1 MSKKR
6 NRQLKLV
13 TLSLILFLVL
23 LGIILFQSSSP
34 MRKAKNQ
41 AIKISEEVANISK
54 VEDFYWFTRD
64 KTYFTVVGTDD
75 KNEEKIVL
83 LPQDGSEALVM
94 NQKDGLT
101 GDDAIQVVL
110 DTKETKKIKK
120 ISLGM
125 YDKKPVWEV
134 VAIAKD
140 NSLSYYLIDFKEG
153 KMTNKM
159 TDI

>member
-1 MSKKR
+1 
-6 NRQLKLV
+6 
-13 TLSLILFLVL
+13 
-23 LGIILFQSSSP
+23 

-54 VEDFYWFTRD
+54 VENFYWFTRD
-64 KTYFTVVGTDD
+64 RTYFTVVGTDD
-75 KNEEKIVL
+75 KNESKVVL

-134 VAIAKD
+134 VATAKD

-153 KMTNKM
+153 KITNKM
-159 TDI
+159 TDL

>member
-75 KNEEKIVL
+75 KNEGKIVL

>member
-134 VAIAKD
+134 VATAKD

>member
-13 TLSLILFLVL
+13 TLSLILFLIL
-23 LGIILFQSSSP
+23 MGIILFQSSSP

-54 VEDFYWFTRD
+54 VENFYWFTRD
-64 KTYFTVVGTDD
+64 RTYFTVVGTDD
-75 KNEEKIVL
+75 KNESKVVL

-134 VAIAKD
+134 VATAKD

-153 KMTNKM
+153 KITNKM
-159 TDI
+159 TDL

>member
-75 KNEEKIVL
+75 KNEGKIVL

-134 VAIAKD
+134 VATAKD